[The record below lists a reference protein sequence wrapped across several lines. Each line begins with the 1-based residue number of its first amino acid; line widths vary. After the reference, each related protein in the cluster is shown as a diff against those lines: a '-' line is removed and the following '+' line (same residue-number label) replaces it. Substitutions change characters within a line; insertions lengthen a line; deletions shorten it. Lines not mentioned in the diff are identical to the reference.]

1 MRAFHSNI
9 DALEE
14 QTAQLIQK
22 WKDVRKLNIALNKRN
37 KQLEKELVANKSEL
51 DSDNMDS
58 VQAEEHKISID
69 LSQIQETIN
78 QQIQKIDNCIELIN
92 KELDG

>member
-1 MRAFHSNI
+1 MRAFYSNI

-14 QTAQLIQK
+14 QMAQLIQK
-22 WKDVRKLNIALNKRN
+22 WKDVRKLNIALNKQN

-51 DSDNMDS
+51 DSYNMLS
-58 VQAEEHKISID
+58 VQTEERNISID

-78 QQIQKIDNCIELIN
+78 QQINRIDNCIELIN